1 MKNKL
6 LEKVLNNFASEVIS
20 NAKKNLVDDR
30 KSRGDLY
37 KTLKYEVT
45 VSKDLFLI
53 DFLMEPYG
61 VFVDKGVKGK
71 TSTYPE
77 TQTALSKFQYGS
89 GTGPKGGLTK
99 GIKNW
104 LNKKKFQC
112 PARPQWPCANG
123 RRTRTTCTGE
133 TGGAMPPRTTCRTPF
148 PPRKVPSTC
157 IPRHES
163 LPPRRV
169 ARTVG
174 APEGNPPTA
183 LPCIDH
189 HSIPNIIYYNSN
201 NNSNRE
207 DGSNNCNTTSPP
219 RTFKPSMEERSNPKT
234 RFLP

>member
-6 LEKVLNNFASEVIS
+6 LEKVLDNFASQVVS
-20 NAKKNLVDDR
+20 SAKKNLVDEK

-77 TQTALSKFQYGS
+77 TQTALSKFQYGR

-104 LNKKKFQC
+104 LNKKKFQWRDK
-112 PARPQWPCANG
+112 A
-123 RRTRTTCTGE
+123 TG
-133 TGGAMPPRTTCRTPF
+133 
-148 PPRKVPSTC
+148 
-157 IPRHES
+157 
-163 LPPRRV
+163 
-169 ARTVG
+169 
-174 APEGNPPTA
+174 
-183 LPCIDH
+183 
-189 HSIPNIIYYNSN
+189 
-201 NNSNRE
+201 
-207 DGSNNCNTTSPP
+207 
-219 RTFKPSMEERSNPKT
+219 
-234 RFLP
+234 RFLSYDAMSYLIARSIYNKGIKATMFFSKPYEQSLKGLDSKITKSFFLDVENAIILGTKK